1 MAATYEPIA
10 TTTLTGTSTAITFT
24 SFGGYTDLVLV
35 CSVKN
40 STANWPSPRLQ
51 FNTDTAGGNTYY
63 SNTFMYGTGSGSG
76 SSGRQANDDGIALGN
91 VDNANFSTVIAN
103 IMNYTNT
110 TTYKTVVSRI
120 GSASSNTQAYVGM
133 WRRTGAITD
142 ITITP
147 QVYSFDIGS
156 TFTLYGIKAA

>member
-1 MAATYEPIA
+1 MASTYEPIA
-10 TTTLTGTSTAITFT
+10 TTTLTGTSTSVTFNSITG
-24 SFGGYTDLVLV
+24 SYTDLVLV

-63 SNTFMYGTGSGSG
+63 SNTFLLGNGSSA

-103 IMNYTNT
+103 IMNYSNT
-110 TTYKTVVSRI
+110 TTHKTVVSRI
-120 GSASSNTQAYVGM
+120 GSASASTQAYVGM

-142 ITITP
+142 ITIVP
-147 QVYSFDIGS
+147 QVYSFTSGS